1 MSVLLQGVKDLM
13 EFMKDKDTLIQVKT
27 RNNQKLLQELD
38 SLVVGLL
45 RNGQSRGRFTKNWT
59 VSW

>member
-1 MSVLLQGVKDLM
+1 MLISRVLCDIDLVLQGVKDLM

-38 SLVVGLL
+38 SLVVG
-45 RNGQSRGRFTKNWT
+45 
-59 VSW
+59 